1 MGTLREKEMIT
12 RVKTRPRPTMPGPI
26 TLLKATQ
33 FVYLGFLCGAYS
45 QNFCL
50 IQTWVIF
57 TPVNVGRRLGR

>member
-1 MGTLREKEMIT
+1 MGTLGEKEMIT
-12 RVKTRPRPTMPGPI
+12 RVKTRQRPTMPGPI

-33 FVYLGFLCGAYS
+33 LVYLGFLYGGYS

-50 IQTWVIF
+50 IHTWVIF